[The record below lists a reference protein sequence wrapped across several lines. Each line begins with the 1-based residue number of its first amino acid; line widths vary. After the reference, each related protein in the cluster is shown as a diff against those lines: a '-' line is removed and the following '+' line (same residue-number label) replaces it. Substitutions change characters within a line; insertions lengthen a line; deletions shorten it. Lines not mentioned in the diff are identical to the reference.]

1 MKNKLTMIAIM
12 CAACILAVGCGAKS
26 ADKPAEVTAAVEE
39 TKPVEVAAPVEE
51 NQIKVADNNVE
62 ESPAAESIE
71 DENAAEVNAA
81 EEKVADDTEEGP
93 DDFEKP
99 EVPDTSNPKTKA
111 IVWLGESLTQGSL
124 GDNNDNLPG
133 APYETLKKLVKVP
146 VEGYGL
152 YGTNTHDIFWAYRD
166 EDHYNQKVDPD
177 KTYIF
182 WVGSCDWCPEEGPN
196 ANTAPVIAEIDN
208 FIAQNGGV
216 KNYIVIGTTSRHRLG
231 DLYIPINKDLAAHYG
246 VHYMDCIDIINKYGY
261 SPDRTHLSQATYD
274 AVANAVYQKL
284 KTLGY
289 I

>member
-1 MKNKLTMIAIM
+1 MKNRLIITGII
-12 CAACILAVGCGAKS
+12 CALSITATGCKS
-26 ADKPAEVTAAVEE
+26 ADTDAATIVNE
-39 TKPVEVAAPVEE
+39 PVEE
-51 NQIKVADNNVE
+51 KKIEVVSNIEPVKETQETAETSDTVE
-62 ESPAAESIE
+62 EPEASEVSEISEAADTA
-71 DENAAEVNAA
+71 DEI
-81 EEKVADDTEEGP
+81 
-93 DDFEKP
+93 EKP
-99 EVPDTSNPKTKA
+99 EVPDTSDPKTKA
-111 IVWLGESLTQGSL
+111 IVWLGDSLTQGSL

-133 APYETLKKLVKVP
+133 APYETLKKFVNVP

-166 EDHYNQKVDPD
+166 EDHFNQKVDPD

-182 WVGSCDWCPEEGPN
+182 WVGSCDWCPDEGAN

-246 VHYMDCIDIINKYGY
+246 QHYMDCIDIINQYGY

-274 AVANAVYQKL
+274 AVAKAVYEKL